1 MNHVRNAAFT
11 LVIWELDGWV
21 TIVSIDYGHSC
32 GRPYPVYVIFPH
44 DLFLNYVGPFC
55 RIL

>member
-21 TIVSIDYGHSC
+21 TSRLLIMGTLVASLTLVTFSQ
-32 GRPYPVYVIFPH
+32 